1 MSYLSAMPS
10 FDIASKADVQLLD
23 NAINVTRKELLTRFD
38 FKGSKTEIELNKK
51 DLLINLT
58 TEDEMRLKSVI
69 DVLRNRMLKQ
79 KLDPR
84 CLDEQKEHYPSGMFV
99 KKEIKVK
106 NGLEK
111 EAAKKIVADIK
122 ASKLKVNAQ
131 IMDDIVR
138 VSGKKID
145 DLQSVIALLRGKEYG
160 QPLQYINMK

>member
-1 MSYLSAMPS
+1 MPS

-23 NAINVTRKELLTRFD
+23 NAINVARKELLTRFD
-38 FKGSKTEIELNKK
+38 FRGSKTEIELNKK
-51 DLLINLT
+51 DLLINIS
-58 TEDEMRLKSVI
+58 TEDDMRLKSVI
-69 DVLRNRMLKQ
+69 DVLRNRMIKQ

-84 CLDEQKEHYPSGMFV
+84 CLDDKKEHYASGMFV
-99 KKEIKVK
+99 KKDIKVK

-145 DLQSVIALLRGKEYG
+145 DLQSVIALLRGKEYE
-160 QPLQYINMK
+160 QPLQFINMK